1 MTLNLETI
9 KKLRNETGAGMVDVK
24 KALDEA
30 SGDVAKAKDLLRQR
44 GLKIAAKKQSRE
56 ANQGIIDTYIHPP
69 GRIAAVVVLLCE
81 TDFVARN
88 SEFKSLAHELVK
100 QIAAMSPLYLKP
112 EDIPTKELDREK
124 DIYKEQ
130 LTKEGTYDKL
140 SASQPEILDKILA
153 GKLQKYYEQVCLL
166 EQPWIMDDKK
176 KIKDLVTEATAK
188 LGEKIEIRE
197 FSRTEL

>member
-1 MTLNLETI
+1 MSTDLQTI
-9 KKLRNETGAGMVDVK
+9 KQLRNETGAGMIDVK

-30 SGDVAKAKDLLRQR
+30 SGDIAKAKDLLRKR
-44 GLKIAAKKQSRE
+44 GLKIAAKKQGRE
-56 ANQGIIDTYIHPP
+56 ASQGLIDTYIHPP
-69 GRIAAVVVLLCE
+69 GRIASMVVLLCE

-88 SEFKSLAHELVK
+88 DEFKTLAHELAK
-100 QIAAMSPLYLKP
+100 QIAAMSPQYLKP
-112 EDIPTKELDREK
+112 ETVPAKELDREK

-130 LTKEGTYDKL
+130 LAKEGKPAEL
-140 SASQPEILDKILA
+140 LDKILE

-176 KIKDLVTEATAK
+176 KIKDLITEATAK

-197 FSRTEL
+197 FSRVEL